1 MVGLVGATRFCE
13 AIEGCFDKGEAQAP
27 DSRGIEIID
36 RAVLALKEFVNDLAR
51 GQANLP
57 LRLYPAYRELM
68 RLRGREDASE
78 KELFFPDLTPPVP
91 SHPAPIALA
100 EEQLP
105 PYLHAQRTRFQRGL
119 LQWLR
124 EPPAGIDEMRSALDA
139 LHQAAAQLPG
149 PRGLWWMALALL
161 DGLSQPAESEWLK
174 CARGLCNRI
183 DLLIRDLAAG
193 SRKGDEELA
202 REVLYAV
209 ATTRPRTARM
219 RDACQLY
226 QLDSHFPEPPKP
238 AGAELDIEY
247 LEVALYDLH
256 SRLDALK
263 STWVRYASGEKL
275 SAGRFRDLVA
285 SFKAKAGELRNAHL
299 IKLLDA
305 IALVAARL
313 PDPYPRHKQFMVIE
327 MASAFLL
334 IEHVVDHFTSP
345 PADLD
350 RQIVLMGGWLL
361 DAEKGKSTGEPPAGL
376 RPELTQ
382 QIGALQL
389 RAHVAREIMS
399 NLQHVEQVLDAFARD
414 PDRRDSLPALGSY
427 LRQSHGA
434 LAVLG
439 FEGAAQ
445 IISLCERMVAAC
457 AMPGDA
463 LADRDMDWIAE
474 GLSSVGFYLA
484 PCLHGRPPEE
494 EAVTLFFRRYE
505 GKAQPGEASTVS
517 ETTVQLEPTARS
529 GVDPELLAVFLDE
542 AGEVLESIEASLPA
556 CSAQPEN
563 REALTTIRR
572 GFHTL
577 KGSGRMVGLMDLG
590 EVAWEIEQLMNTWLE
605 SRRPASDDLLE
616 LIANATASFKAW
628 IDALRDGKLAGEIDA
643 AHIVEPARRLRH
655 SEPPAPLAEEVTVDG
670 VTLQRSF
677 FDIYAKEAAQHASA
691 LEAGCAAWTQTPGG
705 EASPEFMRA
714 AHTLASSSRTA
725 GFAAIADLAGAVE
738 QWIPFAPQTREADVD
753 LLRKAV
759 SRLREMVA
767 AVVQRRSPAAGDA
780 AGAALLDLVMRL
792 RQPAPPRLEPPP
804 QEKRA
809 LRDDVDQ
816 RLLPIFLEE
825 AQELVPMIGA
835 DLREWKTSPGDAKIS
850 QSLQRALHTLKGS
863 ARMAGAIRLG
873 ELTHLMESRIEAA
886 LASSEFPPA
895 LFEDLEGKMDRLGV
909 DVERMRSG
917 AAASAPAAEASQAEP
932 PLPGAA
938 AMLRVNAE
946 LLDRLINESGEVA
959 IARSRVEA
967 ELRAVKQSL
976 ADLGDSVT
984 RLRAQLREVE
994 VQADSQMQSRLS
1006 VVEERGREYDPLEF
1020 DRYTR
1025 LQELTRLMV
1034 EGLNDVVSIQHALSR
1049 NAGEA
1054 DAGLAQQART
1064 SRNVQQELMRMRAV
1078 PFSSLNERLYRTVR
1092 QVARELGK
1100 RAGLEIEGA
1109 EVELDRSVLERIGA
1123 PLEHMLRNAI
1133 AHGLEPPAEREA
1145 AGKPDIG
1152 RISLTLR
1159 QESNEI
1165 ALIVADDGAG
1175 LDLAKL
1181 ERKGREMG
1189 LLEPGEQPSEAQL
1202 MQLVFASGLSTAE
1215 AVTEIAGRGVGMD
1228 VVRNEIAA
1236 IGGRIDIASRR
1247 GEGATFTVY
1256 LPLTLAVTQ
1265 AVLVRAGA
1273 TVLAVASAMVE
1284 QVLRIKADVLADL
1297 YEKGALEVQ
1306 EQAYPLH
1313 YVRHLLGARTATPVQ
1328 GTNSVLL
1335 VRSGIQRIAM
1345 HVDELVGNREIVV
1358 KSIGPQL
1365 ARIPGVA
1372 GATVLADGAIVLIV
1386 NPVQL
1391 ARHAGDGSARVALE
1405 SATAAAAGAAP
1416 VVMVVDDSLTVRQV
1430 TSRLLEREGYRVV
1443 TAKDGVDALEMLK
1456 ESLPAAMLVDIEMPR
1471 MDGFELARNVRAD
1484 RRSAGIPII
1493 VISSRTAEKHRAQAS
1508 RLGVNAFLGKP
1519 YQEAELLRQLGEL
1532 VPA

>member
-1 MVGLVGATRFCE
+1 
-13 AIEGCFDKGEAQAP
+13 
-27 DSRGIEIID
+27 
-36 RAVLALKEFVNDLAR
+36 
-51 GQANLP
+51 
-57 LRLYPAYRELM
+57 
-68 RLRGREDASE
+68 
-78 KELFFPDLTPPVP
+78 
-91 SHPAPIALA
+91 
-100 EEQLP
+100 
-105 PYLHAQRTRFQRGL
+105 
-119 LQWLR
+119 
-124 EPPAGIDEMRSALDA
+124 
-139 LHQAAAQLPG
+139 
-149 PRGLWWMALALL
+149 
-161 DGLSQPAESEWLK
+161 
-174 CARGLCNRI
+174 
-183 DLLIRDLAAG
+183 
-193 SRKGDEELA
+193 
-202 REVLYAV
+202 
-209 ATTRPRTARM
+209 
-219 RDACQLY
+219 
-226 QLDSHFPEPPKP
+226 
-238 AGAELDIEY
+238 
-247 LEVALYDLH
+247 
-256 SRLDALK
+256 
-263 STWVRYASGEKL
+263 
-275 SAGRFRDLVA
+275 
-285 SFKAKAGELRNAHL
+285 
-299 IKLLDA
+299 
-305 IALVAARL
+305 
-313 PDPYPRHKQFMVIE
+313 
-327 MASAFLL
+327 
-334 IEHVVDHFTSP
+334 
-345 PADLD
+345 
-350 RQIVLMGGWLL
+350 
-361 DAEKGKSTGEPPAGL
+361 
-376 RPELTQ
+376 
-382 QIGALQL
+382 
-389 RAHVAREIMS
+389 
-399 NLQHVEQVLDAFARD
+399 
-414 PDRRDSLPALGSY
+414 
-427 LRQSHGA
+427 
-434 LAVLG
+434 
-439 FEGAAQ
+439 
-445 IISLCERMVAAC
+445 
-457 AMPGDA
+457 
-463 LADRDMDWIAE
+463 
-474 GLSSVGFYLA
+474 
-484 PCLHGRPPEE
+484 
-494 EAVTLFFRRYE
+494 
-505 GKAQPGEASTVS
+505 
-517 ETTVQLEPTARS
+517 
-529 GVDPELLAVFLDE
+529 
-542 AGEVLESIEASLPA
+542 
-556 CSAQPEN
+556 
-563 REALTTIRR
+563 
-572 GFHTL
+572 
-577 KGSGRMVGLMDLG
+577 
-590 EVAWEIEQLMNTWLE
+590 
-605 SRRPASDDLLE
+605 
-616 LIANATASFKAW
+616 
-628 IDALRDGKLAGEIDA
+628 
-643 AHIVEPARRLRH
+643 
-655 SEPPAPLAEEVTVDG
+655 
-670 VTLQRSF
+670 
-677 FDIYAKEAAQHASA
+677 
-691 LEAGCAAWTQTPGG
+691 
-705 EASPEFMRA
+705 
-714 AHTLASSSRTA
+714 
-725 GFAAIADLAGAVE
+725 
-738 QWIPFAPQTREADVD
+738 
-753 LLRKAV
+753 
-759 SRLREMVA
+759 
-767 AVVQRRSPAAGDA
+767 
-780 AGAALLDLVMRL
+780 
-792 RQPAPPRLEPPP
+792 
-804 QEKRA
+804 
-809 LRDDVDQ
+809 
-816 RLLPIFLEE
+816 
-825 AQELVPMIGA
+825 
-835 DLREWKTSPGDAKIS
+835 
-850 QSLQRALHTLKGS
+850 
-863 ARMAGAIRLG
+863 
-873 ELTHLMESRIEAA
+873 MESRIEAA